1 MNKYRRFKFPFGGET
16 PQEFADARRAYYEN
30 AGNSAMEAINATPVV
45 NANTVT
51 QSFDETS
58 PREYLRQYT
67 ERVRPEIERKVN
79 EMNRRPSGN
88 GRIIRNHDKLYDY
101 YKDGDKLYYRKKGGK
116 NWIDIS
122 DNDVAQKRIN
132 ATIARNKRTYGKSN
146 NSSSETVKDNKTY
159 DAGTLNNVVVTSTRR
174 SNSSTP
180 RRVQGSTSYKYDAIP
195 PFVPTKVKPSSNSGK
210 NVKPQGRRLT
220 EPKTRPYTY
229 HGGRK
234 YNIYT
239 DGKGNWIE

>member
-1 MNKYRRFKFPFGGET
+1 MNKYRRFKYPFGGET

-30 AGNSAMEAINATPVV
+30 ESNSALQAINAVPVV
-45 NANTVT
+45 NANTAT
-51 QSFDETS
+51 QPFDESS

-67 ERVRPEIERKVN
+67 ERIRPDLERKVN

-132 ATIARNKRTYGKSN
+132 ATIARNKRSYSKPKT
-146 NSSSETVKDNKTY
+146 SSETVKDNKTY
-159 DAGTLNNVVVTSTRR
+159 DAGTLNDVVVTGKKRNKP
-174 SNSSTP
+174 SNSKSYQKPTNNTRVAGAKAYLADGIAQLPANYNKP
-180 RRVQGSTSYKYDAIP
+180 RIQNMTKTAVANRDA
-195 PFVPTKVKPSSNSGK
+195 
-210 NVKPQGRRLT
+210 
-220 EPKTRPYTY
+220 
-229 HGGRK
+229 GRK
-234 YNIYT
+234 KSGFVGWFMNGIR
-239 DGKGNWIE
+239 

>member
-1 MNKYRRFKFPFGGET
+1 MNKYRRFKYPFGGET

-30 AGNSAMEAINATPVV
+30 IDNTAMQAINATPVV
-45 NANTVT
+45 NSNTIT
-51 QSFDETS
+51 QPIDETS

-67 ERVRPEIERKVN
+67 ERVRPEVERKVN

-159 DAGTLNNVVVTSTRR
+159 DAGTLNDVVVTGKKRNKP
-174 SNSSTP
+174 SNNK
-180 RRVQGSTSYKYDAIP
+180 SYKKPTNDTRVAGAKAYLADGIAQLPANYNKPRIDKMTKTAVANRDA
-195 PFVPTKVKPSSNSGK
+195 
-210 NVKPQGRRLT
+210 
-220 EPKTRPYTY
+220 
-229 HGGRK
+229 GRK
-234 YNIYT
+234 
-239 DGKGNWIE
+239 KGGFVGWFMNGIR